1 MATMD
6 AQVKAKSCLPVAV
19 VAKLGYLSL
28 KDKQAFPASVASF
41 SSSSADTDV
50 CAHIETS
57 KHRKLA

>member
-28 KDKQAFPASVASF
+28 KDKQAFPALVASF
-41 SSSSADTDV
+41 SSSSADTDMFG
-50 CAHIETS
+50 T
-57 KHRKLA
+57 